1 MTAEAPP
8 KPAKRRDSSV
18 RNTAFGLATQITT
31 AAFTAG
37 LTLYLVRAL
46 GPDDYGVFAL
56 AVSIGTVLMLASDFG
71 VTGSAGRFIAE
82 LRGNPRGVT
91 AIVSDSTLLK
101 LAVVVPV
108 CAGLFALAGPI

>member
-8 KPAKRRDSSV
+8 KPAKRRDSIV

-31 AAFTAG
+31 AALTAG

-56 AVSIGTVLMLASDFG
+56 AVGIGTLLVLVADASK
-71 VTGSAGRFIAE
+71 
-82 LRGNPRGVT
+82 
-91 AIVSDSTLLK
+91 LK
-101 LAVVVPV
+101 LLTLTPMAVL
-108 CAGLFALAGPI
+108 LFVLAGPIANLYNTPALLWPLRALAISIF

>member
-8 KPAKRRDSSV
+8 KPAERRDSIV

-37 LTLYLVRAL
+37 LTLFLVRAL

-56 AVSIGTVLMLASDFG
+56 AVGIGTLVVLAADFG
-71 VTGSAGRFIAE
+71 ISGSAGRFIADHSDE
-82 LRGNPRGVT
+82 PRTVLDVVT
-91 AIVSDSTLLK
+91 DIEALAP
-101 LAVVVPV
+101 LAVS
-108 CAGLFALAGPI
+108 